1 MYLVKMHFHSPVV
14 IGGEQIGG
22 YHKKL
27 MNYIPSDRLFAE
39 IYTSYVEAW
48 GEVFDADKLV
58 LSSAFPFIK
67 DKLYIPVSRLTGGVK
82 GFMQK
87 EEAPRIIGEALKG
100 ENIGKNRVEKF
111 HEDINKHFVPV
122 VRPRIKIER
131 MNNEPELFFSEE
143 LHISE
148 ESGFYF
154 FIDHPEIEKILTSL
168 EYRAIS
174 GWGGRRRS
182 GYGKFSIE
190 YEEYFFLDEER
201 SEYFILLSRWIPS
214 RDDLTGE
221 GLFLLSYSL
230 GLDSGWNILDYKRKR
245 RMIFVSEG
253 AIFSKRRTELA
264 VASNIQGT
272 IIRENN
278 ILRYYKPFLLPLEVK
293 V

>member
-1 MYLVKMHFHSPVV
+1 MYFHSPVI

-39 IYTSYVEAW
+39 IYTSYIEAW
-48 GEVFDADKLV
+48 GEVFDANKLI

-67 DKLYIPVSRLTGGVK
+67 DKLYIPISRLAGGVK
-82 GFMQK
+82 GFIQK
-87 EEAPRIIGEALKG
+87 EEAPRMIEKALKG
-100 ENIGKNRVEKF
+100 GNIEKSYVEKF
-111 HEDINKHFVPV
+111 HEDLNRHFVSV
-122 VRPRIKIER
+122 VRPRVRIGR

-143 LHISE
+143 LHISR

-174 GWGGRRRS
+174 GWGGRRKS

-190 YEEYFFLDEER
+190 YEKYSMDREK

-214 RDDLTGE
+214 KSDSTGE

-230 GLDSGWNILDYKRKR
+230 GLDSGWNISDSKKKR
-245 RMIFVSEG
+245 RRVFVSEG
-253 AIFSKRRTELA
+253 AIFSRKRTGLA
-264 VASNIQGT
+264 VAANIQGT
-272 IIRENN
+272 IIRENS

-293 V
+293 E